1 MSKFKFDFNAAS
13 RKAKFELPEVANVAV
28 SVEDVVTGKKSGRK
42 FAIFVIDNKRYM
54 VEDGD
59 INESANFDAVINA
72 ADKKAGYLS
81 LLDGARI
88 TISGGTIS
96 WSVAA

>member
-1 MSKFKFDFNAAS
+1 MSKFKFDFSAAS
-13 RKAKFELPEVANVAV
+13 RKAKFELPEVANATV
-28 SVEDVVTGKKSGRK
+28 SVEDVVTGKKTGRK
-42 FAIFVIDNKRYM
+42 FAILVIDNERYM

-59 INESANFDAVINA
+59 LNESSGFDTVTDAGER
-72 ADKKAGYLS
+72 KAGYLS
-81 LLDGARI
+81 LKDGARI